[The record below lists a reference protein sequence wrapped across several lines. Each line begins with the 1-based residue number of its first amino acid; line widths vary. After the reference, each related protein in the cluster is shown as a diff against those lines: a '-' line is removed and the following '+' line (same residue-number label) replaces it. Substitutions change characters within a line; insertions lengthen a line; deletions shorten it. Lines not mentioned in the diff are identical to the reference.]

1 MKMKLMM
8 AAAFAAAVLPG
19 GGVAHADPA
28 KPSPDPH
35 APKCWITTPNGDLE
49 YAPCGWCIPTL
60 TAGSRF
66 RPHPSRWRHRA
77 ARTSDNDRSASSP
90 GQAPVR

>member
-35 APKCWITTPNGDLE
+35 APKCWIITPDGDLE
-49 YAPCGWCIPTL
+49 YAPCGWVYTNSHGWQQIPPPPEPL
-60 TAGSRF
+60 A
-66 RPHPSRWRHRA
+66 P
-77 ARTSDNDRSASSP
+77 P
-90 GQAPVR
+90 GGPNFGQ